1 MSGKVRLGGMALGN
15 GVLVHGPTSWACAV
29 RAESGEVKVASGRKE
44 VLAPGVSSPF
54 LRGPV
59 RLFESVAFLPRLKR
73 VLPEA
78 RLPFESTRTIGVV
91 ALTAA
96 LSGGV
101 RRLRLNAGVA
111 ETLASLLAL
120 APALA
125 SLREGSL
132 ANYHG
137 AEHIAIGS
145 YEHETHVTKE
155 HERCGSHLIGPMLAA
170 GTIGNVLAGRVPTRY
185 RAAARIGASVGA
197 IALSTEVFTWMTRNP
212 DRRLAR
218 ALARPGHELQ
228 HRFATAEPTAAQL
241 EVADA
246 ALQACLALEATPA

>member
-1 MSGKVRLGGMALGN
+1 MALGN
-15 GVLVHGPTSWACAV
+15 GVLVHGPTSWACAI
-29 RAESGEVKVASGRKE
+29 RTPAGEVKVASGHKE
-44 VLAPGVSSPF
+44 TLAPGITSPF

-73 VLPEA
+73 ALPEA
-78 RLPFESTRTIGVV
+78 RLPFESGRTVGVI

-101 RRLRLNAGVA
+101 RRLRVNAGVA

-120 APALA
+120 APAIA

-132 ANYHG
+132 ASYHG

-145 YEHETHVTKE
+145 YEHDAEAAKE
-155 HERCGSHLIGPMLAA
+155 HERCGSHLIGPMVAA
-170 GTIGNVLAGRVPTRY
+170 GTVGNVLAARAPARY
-185 RAAARIGASVGA
+185 RSAARAAASVGA
-197 IALSTEVFTWMTRNP
+197 IALSTEVFAWMQRNP
-212 DRRLAR
+212 QRPLAR

-228 HRFATAEPTAAQL
+228 HRLATAEPTREQL
-241 EVADA
+241 EVAEA